1 MYLASLSRAARGS
14 WDEPKMI
21 TYGGAATPEHIASH
35 DRHMCLKLRIC
46 TFGLETL
53 DFFEASAEDGEA
65 GYMPLRAITRHCA
78 RSSNVS

>member
-65 GYMPLRAITRHCA
+65 VISRACW
-78 RSSNVS
+78 VSRTYDDANT